1 MTHKKH
7 LTEGSK
13 GLTQD
18 LNKLL
23 IEKGISTTEMPFTI
37 KKIQFELN
45 EYSSSDNINFNLAE
59 NKKCVKWDSK
69 LVERTDK
76 KTKKKYWQL
85 IEWCVQYEGE
95 E

>member
-7 LTEGSK
+7 LTAASK
-13 GLTQD
+13 GLAQEF
-18 LNKLL
+18 NKLL

-45 EYSSSDNINFNLAE
+45 EYSFSNNTDFSLVEA
-59 NKKCVKWDSK
+59 KKCVKWDSK
-69 LVERTDK
+69 LVERTDPK
-76 KTKKKYWQL
+76 SKKKYWQL
-85 IEWCVQYEGE
+85 VEWCVQYEDE